1 MNPNGQTPLD
11 YLNQIAPQAPKKQGF
26 GLNLKTVVIVA
37 GGLLVL
43 TLIIGIIAG
52 LVGSGPATDWQRL
65 SLRLATT
72 EAIAE
77 DSDALIKNSQLRS
90 INSEIK
96 LYITDT
102 NRDLTTRLE
111 AKKIDP
117 EKASD
122 TIIAAEANADMLDR
136 LESGRL
142 NAKYDSTY
150 AREMTYQIGTILALY
165 QKLNSSTNS
174 AADKEFLANAYE
186 TLAPIQQRLTNFS
199 ASSE

>member
-11 YLNQIAPQAPKKQGF
+11 YLDQIAPQPPKKRGF
-26 GLNLKTVVIVA
+26 GLNVKTVAIAA
-37 GGLLVL
+37 GGLLAL
-43 TLIIGIIAG
+43 LLIIGIVAG
-52 LVGSGPATDWQRL
+52 VASNSPASDWQRL
-65 SLRLATT
+65 SLRLVTT
-72 EAIAE
+72 ETIAE
-77 DSDALIKNSQLRS
+77 DSDAIIKNSQLRS

-102 NRDLTTRLE
+102 TRDLNARLE

-122 TIIAAEANADMLDR
+122 TVVAAEANADMLDR

-150 AREMTYQIGTILALY
+150 AREMTYQLGTILALY
-165 QKLNSSTNS
+165 QKLNNSTNNS
-174 AADKEFLANAYE
+174 ADKDFLANAYKN
-186 TLAPIQQRLTNFS
+186 LASIQERLADFS

>member
-186 TLAPIQQRLTNFS
+186 NLAPIQQRLTNFS

>member
-142 NAKYDSTY
+142 NAKYDRTY

-186 TLAPIQQRLTNFS
+186 NLAPIQQRLTNFS

>member
-1 MNPNGQTPLD
+1 M
-11 YLNQIAPQAPKKQGF
+11 
-26 GLNLKTVVIVA
+26 
-37 GGLLVL
+37 L

-186 TLAPIQQRLTNFS
+186 NLAPIQQRLTNFS